1 MIIAKVL
8 YAAYS
13 IIYVEQWYRYG
24 LFPGDVN
31 SGSSN
36 VCIETNI
43 DMVDFNGQVLVDLTL
58 TEEVF
63 EHTKNMFMSVL
74 EDNHREKIY
83 SKIYKLLY

>member
-1 MIIAKVL
+1 
-8 YAAYS
+8 
-13 IIYVEQWYRYG
+13 
-24 LFPGDVN
+24 
-31 SGSSN
+31 
-36 VCIETNI
+36 
-43 DMVDFNGQVLVDLTL
+43 MVDFNGQVLVDLTL